1 LSGTPK
7 TKGPGGIV
15 AARVST
21 RAKGPFATRSCGP
34 LRSMKFC
41 GVETMSSPPLG
52 ILELEAKAKAVRR
65 LILQTTHH
73 AKMGHTGG
81 SLSETDILTALFF
94 HVMKNRDTKAPRHDR
109 DRFILSKGHATP
121 GYYSTLALA
130 GYFPLDALGTFDALG
145 SILQGHPDMHKTP
158 GVDMSSGSLGQ
169 GLSCGI
175 GIQLAAA
182 RTPAMGGARTFV
194 LMGDG
199 EVQEGQVWEAA
210 LYAGAKHVA
219 GLVGII
225 DMNGVQLAA
234 NTADTVSL
242 EPIVD
247 KWRAFG
253 WSVLDVDGH
262 AMGAL
267 VDTLEKARELSAQ
280 GPVMVIARTVK
291 GKGVSFM
298 EGKHEWHGKAPN
310 DKEFELAM
318 QEIGA

>member
-1 LSGTPK
+1 MSCPVLN
-7 TKGPGGIV
+7 
-15 AARVST
+15 VSD
-21 RAKGPFATRSCGP
+21 
-34 LRSMKFC
+34 
-41 GVETMSSPPLG
+41 
-52 ILELEAKAKAVRR
+52 LEVKAKTIRR

-73 AKMGHTGG
+73 ARMGHTGG

-94 HVMKNRDTKAPRHDR
+94 RVMRNRDIANAGVDR

-121 GYYSTLALA
+121 GYYSTLALR
-130 GYFPLDALGTFDALG
+130 GYFPLEALNTFDALG

-182 RTPAMGGARTFV
+182 KTPDMGNCRTFV

-210 LYAGAKHVA
+210 LYAGAKRVR
-219 GLVGII
+219 GIVGII
-225 DMNGVQLAA
+225 DMNGVQLAS
-234 NTADTVSL
+234 NTNEAVNL
-242 EPIVD
+242 EPITD

-253 WSVLDVDGH
+253 WTVLETDGH
-262 AMGAL
+262 AMEPL
-267 VDTLEKARELSAQ
+267 VDTLEKARELAAD
-280 GPVMVIARTVK
+280 GPVMVVARTVK

-318 QEIGA
+318 KEIGE

>member
-1 LSGTPK
+1 MSLTLLD
-7 TKGPGGIV
+7 
-15 AARVST
+15 VS
-21 RAKGPFATRSCGP
+21 
-34 LRSMKFC
+34 
-41 GVETMSSPPLG
+41 
-52 ILELEAKAKAVRR
+52 ELEAKAKAIRR

-73 AKMGHTGG
+73 AGMGHTGG

-94 HVMKNRDTKAPRHDR
+94 RVMRNRDVANRRVDR

-121 GYYSTLALA
+121 GYYSTLALR
-130 GYFPLDALGTFDALG
+130 GYFPIATLDTFDSLG

-158 GVDMSSGSLGQ
+158 GIDMSSGSLGQ
-169 GLSCGI
+169 GLSCAI
-175 GIQLAAA
+175 GIQFAAA
-182 RTPAMGGARTFV
+182 RDPAMSGVRTFV

-199 EVQEGQVWEAA
+199 EIQEGQVWEAA
-210 LYAGAKHVA
+210 LYAGARKVR

-225 DMNGVQLAA
+225 DMNGVQLAST
-234 NTADTVSL
+234 TAEAVPL

-253 WSVLDVDGH
+253 WTVLDVDGH
-262 AMGAL
+262 AMLPLVEAL
-267 VDTLEKARELSAQ
+267 EEARALSAD
-280 GPVMVIARTVK
+280 GPVVVIARTIK

-298 EGKHEWHGKAPN
+298 EGRHEWHGKAPN

>member
-1 LSGTPK
+1 MSRSVLS
-7 TKGPGGIV
+7 
-15 AARVST
+15 VS
-21 RAKGPFATRSCGP
+21 
-34 LRSMKFC
+34 
-41 GVETMSSPPLG
+41 
-52 ILELEAKAKAVRR
+52 ELEAKAKAVRR

-73 AKMGHTGG
+73 ARMGHTGG

-94 HVMKNRDTKAPRHDR
+94 RVMRNRDTATARLDR

-130 GYFPLDALGTFDALG
+130 GYFPLEALSTFDSLG

-182 RTPAMGGARTFV
+182 KSPAMGDCRTFV

-210 LYAGAKHVA
+210 LYAGAKRVA

-225 DMNGVQLAA
+225 DMNGVQLAS
-234 NTADTVSL
+234 NTADAVNL

-253 WSVLDVDGH
+253 WTVLDVDGH
-262 AMGAL
+262 AMGPL
-267 VDTLEKARELSAQ
+267 VESLEKARELAAQ

-318 QEIGA
+318 KEIGE

>member
-1 LSGTPK
+1 MTDK
-7 TKGPGGIV
+7 
-15 AARVST
+15 AN
-21 RAKGPFATRSCGP
+21 RADVTD
-34 LRSMKFC
+34 
-41 GVETMSSPPLG
+41 
-52 ILELEAKAKAVRR
+52 LEAKAKAIRR

-73 AKMGHTGG
+73 ARMGHTGG
-81 SLSETDILTALFF
+81 SLSEADILTALFF
-94 HVMKNRDTKAPRHDR
+94 RVMHNRDTAQTRVDR
-109 DRFILSKGHATP
+109 DRFVLSKGHSTP
-121 GYYSTLALA
+121 GYYSTLALR
-130 GYFPLDALGTFDALG
+130 GYFPVETLNTFDSLG

-182 RTPAMGGARTFV
+182 VTPAMNGCRTFV

-210 LYAGAKHVA
+210 LYAGAKRVK

-225 DMNGVQLAA
+225 DMNGVQLASTTSDA
-234 NTADTVSL
+234 VGL

-247 KWRAFG
+247 KWRTFG
-253 WSVLDVDGH
+253 WTVLDTDGH

-267 VDTLEKARELSAQ
+267 VETLEKARELSAD

-298 EGKHEWHGKAPN
+298 EGRYEWHGKAPN
-310 DKEFELAM
+310 DAEFELAM
-318 QEIGA
+318 KELGA

>member
-1 LSGTPK
+1 MTD
-7 TKGPGGIV
+7 T
-15 AARVST
+15 AN
-21 RAKGPFATRSCGP
+21 RADVTD
-34 LRSMKFC
+34 
-41 GVETMSSPPLG
+41 
-52 ILELEAKAKAVRR
+52 LEAKAKAIRR

-73 AKMGHTGG
+73 ARMGHTGG
-81 SLSETDILTALFF
+81 SLSEADILTALFF
-94 HVMKNRDTKAPRHDR
+94 RVMHNRDTAQPRVDR

-121 GYYSTLALA
+121 GYYSTLALR
-130 GYFPLDALGTFDALG
+130 GYFPVETLDSFDSLG

-182 RTPAMGGARTFV
+182 ITPAMGSCRTFV

-199 EVQEGQVWEAA
+199 EVQEGQIWEAA
-210 LYAGAKHVA
+210 LYAGAKRVK

-225 DMNGVQLAA
+225 DMNGVQLASTTGDA
-234 NTADTVSL
+234 VDL

-253 WSVLDVDGH
+253 WTVLETDGH
-262 AMGAL
+262 AMGPL
-267 VDTLEKARELSAQ
+267 VETLEWARELSAD

-298 EGKHEWHGKAPN
+298 EGRYEWHGKAPN
-310 DKEFELAM
+310 DAEFELAM
-318 QEIGA
+318 KDIGQ